1 MLEKRVGDSSPPAG
15 VMTLLLIQFGLLQ
28 TVDLISTLLFP
39 AAGLREAN
47 PLIHWLAGVTG
58 SLAGGLLVAKGAGA
72 AVAVYCWRTRRA
84 RVLRRANVLYAC
96 VAAWNLC
103 AILLK
108 IAAG

>member
-1 MLEKRVGDSSPPAG
+1 MLEKRVGESSARID

-28 TVDLISTLLFP
+28 TVDIFSTLLFP

-58 SLAGGLLVAKGAGA
+58 SLAGGLLLAKAAGA

-84 RVLRRANVLYAC
+84 RVLRRANVFYAC

-108 IAAG
+108 TAAG